1 MPEAVHAAVAELEAG
16 KLVLLPDET
25 GWNLVGLAIAE
36 QAGKALSQVAGGSD
50 SLLPALNLPD
60 PAMVRDYLREPT
72 PLFQKLAARC
82 WPGPVLL
89 RCGSGQPDGLSRQ
102 FPAGN
107 RDWALNSEGRV
118 FSCPAHPFT
127 REVLARVSA
136 PLIGLIGPESS
147 GVYESAGEDLT
158 LLIRTSENRFESPP
172 TVVATEGNE
181 LIVERAGVV
190 SERMLSRLAGEVY
203 LFVCTGNTCRSPM
216 AEAIFR
222 KMLADR
228 LNCREDELLDH
239 GFTVLSAGLA
249 AYRGAAAS
257 PEAVQLLRQSGI
269 DLSGHESQPVTEELL
284 FHSDHILTMTRSHK
298 DALLSAYPELTESV
312 RLLSPHNEDVPDPIG
327 AGLDEYHRCRDEITQ
342 HLEKLLSDVD
352 FTSR

>member
-1 MPEAVHAAVAELEAG
+1 MAREIQLDQVADMPEAVHAAVAELEAG

-190 SERMLSRLAGEVY
+190 SAVELQFTNLLGELEEQHSGEER
-203 LFVCTGNTCRSPM
+203 
-216 AEAIFR
+216 
-222 KMLADR
+222 D
-228 LNCREDELLDH
+228 
-239 GFTVLSAGLA
+239 VLGVPVA
-249 AYRGAAAS
+249 AVSGSQTSHNKHAHTTNRIRGRNNHTHTTHT
-257 PEAVQLLRQSGI
+257 PQ
-269 DLSGHESQPVTEELL
+269 
-284 FHSDHILTMTRSHK
+284 TR
-298 DALLSAYPELTESV
+298 AM
-312 RLLSPHNEDVPDPIG
+312 
-327 AGLDEYHRCRDEITQ
+327 
-342 HLEKLLSDVD
+342 
-352 FTSR
+352 